1 MVTPSPRSDDHFED
15 ESRLDLAESIIG
27 HRFSDRALLR
37 QALTHPSASEDKD
50 PATYYERLEFLGDS
64 VVGFLIAEEVYR
76 RFPHLPEGGM
86 TRIKTSVV
94 SGATLTRVAQDLGL
108 ADVLILG
115 QSVVRTGQR
124 GMASALENCYE
135 ALTAC
140 LFLDAGLE
148 ATREWVLRTLGP
160 LMVEGPALSPENP
173 KSHLQEVLQMS
184 GVTPVY
190 RILGHDGPPHERTF
204 TAVVDVAGR
213 TLGEGT
219 GSTKKEAEAAAA
231 AKALTGLQGD

>member
-1 MVTPSPRSDDHFED
+1 MGSSSRRIDDIVEND
-15 ESRLDLAESIIG
+15 ARLALAESILG
-27 HRFSDRALLR
+27 HKFADRALLR

-50 PATYYERLEFLGDS
+50 PSTYYERLEFLGDS

-86 TRIKTSVV
+86 TRIKTSLV
-94 SGATLTRVAQDLGL
+94 SGSTLTRVAQDLGL

-124 GMASALENCYE
+124 GMSSALENCYE

-140 LFLDAGLE
+140 LFLDAGLD
-148 ATREWVLRTLGP
+148 AARAWVMRTLGP
-160 LMVEGPALSPENP
+160 LIEETPAHSPENP
-173 KSHLQEVLQMS
+173 KSRLQEVLQMS

-213 TLGEGT
+213 PLGEGR

-231 AKALTGLQGD
+231 AKALANLQGD